1 MPSDRRQH
9 DRYRFW
15 IPIELVVGDQRL
27 PAIGHDM
34 SRRGAALVC
43 RRSVDVDVEVELH
56 FQLPPGEGDMRRV
69 GAIVRRAGPNA
80 ADPRGLWPFELG
92 IEFTAEVP
100 GLEDDL
106 QELLSRLGGRNPAR

>member
-15 IPIELVVGDQRL
+15 IPIELEVGDKRV

-43 RRSVDVDVEVELH
+43 RQSVDVASKVVLH
-56 FQLPPGEGDMRRV
+56 FQLPPGEGDVRKV
-69 GAIVRRAGPNA
+69 EAVVRRSGPNA
-80 ADPRGLWPFELG
+80 EDPRGLWPIELG
-92 IEFTAEVP
+92 VEFDAEVP
-100 GLEDDL
+100 GLEEEL
-106 QELLSRLGGRNPAR
+106 QGLLSRLAGRNPAR